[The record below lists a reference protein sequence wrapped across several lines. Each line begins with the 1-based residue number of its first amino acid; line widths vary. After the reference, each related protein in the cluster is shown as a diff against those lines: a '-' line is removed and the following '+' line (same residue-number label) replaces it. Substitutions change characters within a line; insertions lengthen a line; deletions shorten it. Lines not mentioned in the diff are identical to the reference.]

1 MGLILGAHCNCGFD
15 QKFDFGSNLFDFSD
29 HCLAPAICTHC
40 NKFQIINYLEDE
52 PFCIDCGHHTVFYN
66 DPSLQLDPEMGKLK
80 FAISWLVNPR
90 KGRFILPPTR
100 YKCPECGKLKMQF
113 RNCGCWET

>member
-15 QKFDFGSNLFDFSD
+15 KKFDFGSNLFDFND
-29 HCLAPAICTHC
+29 HCLAPA
-40 NKFQIINYLEDE
+40 IINYLEDE

-66 DPSLQLDPEMGKLK
+66 DPSLQLDPEMGKFK

-113 RNCGCWET
+113 INCGCWEA